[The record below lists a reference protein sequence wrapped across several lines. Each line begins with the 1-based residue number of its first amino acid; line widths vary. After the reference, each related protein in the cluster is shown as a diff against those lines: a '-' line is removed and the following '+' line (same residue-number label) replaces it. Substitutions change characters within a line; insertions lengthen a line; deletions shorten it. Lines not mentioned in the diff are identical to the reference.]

1 MIEPVYN
8 ICCIGHITRDKVV
21 NPGSVVNMPGG
32 TAWYFSQAIARMPV
46 NYGLVTAVGNDELI
60 YADQLRHLN
69 VDVTTLPCAHTVC
82 FENSYGDNPDHRE
95 QRVLQKADS
104 FTVAQ
109 LSGIHAKL
117 FHLGPLLADD
127 FEDGVIQHLAARSM
141 VSLDVQG
148 LLRSVEDTRVVPAH
162 WPAKNKLL
170 PYIHTLKVNEHELA
184 VLTAQ
189 QDITTGA
196 KILAGMGV
204 KEVVITLGSEGS
216 LIYADSVCHTIAACK
231 PGIFKDATGCGDTYM
246 AGYLYKRIQGA
257 SIPEAGHFASAM
269 AGLKAGI
276 SGPFNGTEEEVNNFA
291 PA

>member
-1 MIEPVYN
+1 MMSQPDN
-8 ICCIGHITRDKVV
+8 SICCIGHITRDRVV

-46 NYGLVTAVGNDELI
+46 NYALVTAVGNDELL
-60 YADQLRHLN
+60 YASQLREIN
-69 VDVTTLPCAHTVC
+69 VDVTALPSTHSVY

-104 FTVAQ
+104 FTVEQ
-109 LSGIHAKL
+109 LSGITAKV

-127 FEDGVIQHLAARSM
+127 FEDGVIQELAAQGV
-141 VSLDVQG
+141 VSLDIQG
-148 LLRSVEDTRVVPAH
+148 LLRRVEDTRVVPID

-184 VLTAQ
+184 VLTG
-189 QDITTGA
+189 QDDIKAGA

-216 LIYADSVCHTIAACK
+216 LIYADGRFHTIAACK
-231 PGIFKDATGCGDTYM
+231 PPVFKDATGCGDTYM
-246 AGYLYKRIQGA
+246 AGYLYKRVQGA
-257 SIPEAGHFASAM
+257 SVPEAGRFASAM
-269 AGLKAGI
+269 AGSKAGI
-276 SGPFNGTEEEVNNFA
+276 SGPFNGTEEEVDNFA
-291 PA
+291 R